1 MEDNEAEAA
10 QAFIEA
16 RRHRPAWP
24 GVDLALRPRTIA
36 EGYRLQDAIH
46 RRLGGRVG
54 YKVGATSAAG
64 QRVWGVAE
72 PAYAGLFAADRSAN
86 LAEAFARPLRAPG
99 LECEI
104 ALVLAADLSSD
115 DLSEAAVQKAIGG
128 CAIACEI
135 IDSRYDNPKEIGVPT
150 LIADDFFQAGFVL
163 GAANLNWR
171 QQDLRQARASITV
184 DGRKTE
190 GAATDVLDAYASV
203 TWLVRQLGHLAAGE
217 IVLTG
222 AIVGPLPVTLPAR
235 EMEFAITG
243 FAPLRLTRP

>member
-1 MEDNEAEAA
+1 MSTTEADAV

-16 RRHRPAWP
+16 RRHRPSWP
-24 GVDLALRPRTIA
+24 GVAPALRPQTIA
-36 EGYRLQDAIH
+36 DGYRLQDAIH
-46 RRLGGRVG
+46 RGLGGRVG

-64 QRVWGVAE
+64 QRAWGVAE
-72 PAYAGLFAADRSAN
+72 PAYAGLSAADRSAD

-104 ALVLAADLSSD
+104 ALVLAESVSADD
-115 DLSEAAVQKAIGG
+115 VSEATLRNAIGA
-128 CAIACEI
+128 CHIACEI

-163 GAANLNWR
+163 GAANPDWR
-171 QQDLRQARASITV
+171 QQDLRQARGSITI
-184 DGRKTE
+184 DGQRTE
-190 GAATDVLDAYASV
+190 GAVGDVLDGYASLA
-203 TWLVRQLGHLAAGE
+203 WLVRQRGRVAAGE

-235 EMEFAITG
+235 AVEFTITG
-243 FAPLRLTRP
+243 FTPLRLTML